1 MHDGE
6 TTMSFTTKAE
16 SGGLS
21 WIKDVTGYQW
31 MVFLVAWAGWMLD
44 ATDFG
49 LFNLVLR
56 PAVTELLGGNPT
68 IAQIGQAGGFLSMAG
83 LLGWALGGFAFGIL
97 GDYIGRIRTLILS
110 VVVVAVFTGLQGL
123 ATNTWMLGFFRFF
136 AGVGTGAEIVVG
148 IPLVAE
154 SFATEQRAKVLG
166 IMMTGAAFGNLFA
179 GQIFASI
186 GPYGWRYV
194 MYAGIVPAIALLLLR
209 RGMEEPEHFKD
220 VQERR
225 RVLKAARSRSAA
237 DEKFLLFAPKQL
249 FTKELRYSTF
259 IGILFCLGTL
269 LAIWTSQIW
278 LPTIQTQLL
287 QKVGITGAASAPY
300 VGHGMMLWGIG
311 GILGYASFG
320 FIADAIGRRPAV
332 IFYNVGTIVS
342 GLYLFLGVDS
352 WDLYPY
358 LLPVFG
364 YFVFGVFSGHAVYLP
379 ELFPTQVRA
388 TAVSFCNGT
397 GRVITSFGPL
407 IAGLVTPLLGGQFS
421 TATAI
426 MTCFAGLSILAM
438 LLGRETRGEDLPHLT
453 VKG

>member
-1 MHDGE
+1 
-6 TTMSFTTKAE
+6 MSSSANTV

-21 WIKDVTGYQW
+21 WIKDVTRYQW
-31 MVFLVAWAGWMLD
+31 MVFLVAWFGWMLD

-56 PAVTELLGGNPT
+56 PALTELLGGNPT
-68 IAQIGQAGGFLSMAG
+68 IAQIGQSGGWLSMTG
-83 LLGWALGGFAFGIL
+83 LMGWALGGFAFGIL

-110 VVVVAVFTGLQGL
+110 VVLVAVFTGAQGL

-154 SFATEQRAKVLG
+154 AFATEQRAKVLG
-166 IMMTGAAFGNLFA
+166 IMMTGAAFGNLVA
-179 GQIFASI
+179 GQIFAFV

-194 MYAGIVPAIALLLLR
+194 MFVGVLPALILLFLR
-209 RGMEEPEHFKD
+209 RGMEEPERFKD
-220 VQERR
+220 VQAR
-225 RVLKAARSRSAA
+225 RVALKAESSLSAA
-237 DEKFLLFAPKQL
+237 EEKFLAFAPKQL

-300 VGHGMMLWGIG
+300 VGNGMTLWGLG
-311 GILGYASFG
+311 GILGYATFG
-320 FIADAIGRRPAV
+320 FIADAVGRRPAIV
-332 IFYNVGTIVS
+332 FYNLGTIIS
-342 GLYLFLGVDS
+342 GVYMFAFVDT
-352 WDLYPY
+352 WALYPY
-358 LLPVFG
+358 LLPIFG

-407 IAGLVTPLLGGQFS
+407 IAGLVTPMLGGQFS

-426 MTCFAGLSILAM
+426 MTCFAGLSIIAM
-438 LLGRETRGEDLPHLT
+438 MLGRETRGQDFPHID
-453 VKG
+453 